1 MLQEQFLNFLKYEK
15 NYSERTIESYG
26 ADIRDFAFYLN
37 QLDEQ
42 LSLIDADD
50 SLIRS
55 WIVTM
60 MDKHHAISSV
70 KRRLSSLKAF
80 YKYLLRKELIKFD
93 PTLKVV
99 APKAEKKIPYFLK
112 EKEMDKILDGGFFED
127 NFVGWRDRTILE
139 MFYLTGIRLSELI
152 NLSDGDVDL
161 VQCQLKVTGKRN
173 KQRIIPF
180 GIELA
185 SSLNSYLKKREEVK
199 GEVRSFF
206 VKQNGE
212 SVTKGLVYSV
222 VRRNLSKV
230 STLKKRS
237 PHVLRHTFATSML
250 NHDAN
255 LEAVRGILGHESLA
269 TTEIY
274 THTTFEELKEVY
286 RKAHPR
292 E

>member
-1 MLQEQFLNFLKYEK
+1 MLQKQFLDFLKYEK

-26 ADIRDFAFYLN
+26 ADIRDFALYIN
-37 QLDEQ
+37 NIDKQ
-42 LSLIDADD
+42 LSLIDVDD

-55 WIVTM
+55 WIVSM
-60 MDKHHAISSV
+60 MDKHHAIASV

-80 YKYLLRKELIKFD
+80 YKFLLRKELINRN

-99 APKAEKKIPYFLK
+99 SPKAEKKLPYFLK
-112 EKEMDKILDGGFFED
+112 EKEMDEILDGGFFED
-127 NFVGWRDRTILE
+127 DFVGWRDRTILE
-139 MFYLTGIRLSELI
+139 VFYLTGVRLSELI
-152 NLSDGDVDL
+152 ELKDGDVDL
-161 VQCQLKVTGKRN
+161 IQSQLKVTGKRN

-180 GIELA
+180 GYELA
-185 SSLNSYLKKREEVK
+185 SSLKSYLKKREEVK
-199 GEVRSFF
+199 GEIESFF
-206 VKQNGE
+206 VKPDGK

-222 VRRNLSKV
+222 VRKNLSKV
-230 STLKKRS
+230 STLKKKS

-286 RKAHPR
+286 KKAHPR